1 MYNRW
6 KLKAKQLSD
15 LTGLCY
21 LYISTLIYRAKKRPS
36 NLHEISDFGIG
47 EGVPLQSV
55 LNATPAH
62 RDRARPLPHGAS
74 DQNLVPEPPHE
85 VEEGEQ
91 IQIGRWRA
99 RRLAASVQL
108 IRAIIR
114 CRQQLGCR
122 WRSSGRRRRRQ
133 LRRRCG
139 QTGGGR

>member
-85 VEEGEQ
+85 VQEGQQTAQHEERETKNQ
-91 IQIGRWRA
+91 
-99 RRLAASVQL
+99 SS
-108 IRAIIR
+108 
-114 CRQQLGCR
+114 
-122 WRSSGRRRRRQ
+122 RSHHHFPAQ
-133 LRRRCG
+133 E
-139 QTGGGR
+139 